1 MDTFLRISKKL
12 KWILFT
18 KRTKEIPKII
28 RNSSAYHLIFQ
39 KFMVGQSVSQPVSR
53 SVGRSV
59 RPSTSQSVSQSVRQA
74 ASQPASQP
82 VSRSVKKSLLV
93 QFFIFKTVRC
103 VWVKWFCSNTL
114 LLFCSAW
121 DILSSENILYVNT

>member
-59 RPSTSQSVSQSVRQA
+59 RPSTSQSVSQSGRQP
-74 ASQPASQP
+74 ASQPASQS
-82 VSRSVKKSLLV
+82 VSRSKKSLLV

-121 DILSSENILYVNT
+121 DNLSSENILYVNT

>member
-59 RPSTSQSVSQSVRQA
+59 RPSTSQSVSQSGR
-74 ASQPASQP
+74 QPASQP
-82 VSRSVKKSLLV
+82 ANQSVSRSKKSLLV

>member
-59 RPSTSQSVSQSVRQA
+59 RPSTSQSVSQSGR
-74 ASQPASQP
+74 QPASQS
-82 VSRSVKKSLLV
+82 VSRSKKSLLV

-121 DILSSENILYVNT
+121 DNLSSENILYVNT